1 MSTLVVRQLQKRYG
15 TRPVLDGVDL
25 EVPDQGLTVVFGGPG
40 SGKSTL
46 LRVVAGL
53 EAADAGTVWLR
64 GQDVTRTAPQDRQ
77 LAYVPQNFALYP
89 QMTAFENIAYPL
101 RLRREPSSTITQR
114 VREIA
119 ETLRIED
126 VLSQR
131 PDQLSG
137 GQKQRVAIARGLIK
151 RADIYLL
158 DDPLIGLDYK
168 VRERLVEELRDLQE
182 RLGALFL
189 YATSDPLESL
199 LLGDFIAV
207 LDHGRIVD
215 HGTPDALYEAP
226 RHLWTRLN
234 LGFPLTNAVGG
245 RLQKTAD
252 GWQVVTPW
260 FRTAVE
266 LDPPADHDERPVW
279 ATFRAERITLEPSDG
294 TNPLTFAA
302 EIVLE
307 EDIGA
312 ETVLYLTAADGAELY
327 ALVPHREGA
336 APGPGSVTVGFRP
349 DDVMLYD
356 AKTQMGIGRGVATD
370 GRG

>member
-1 MSTLVVRQLQKRYG
+1 MSTLTVEKLKKRYG
-15 TRPVLDGVDL
+15 NKLVLDGVDL
-25 EVPDQGLTVVFGGPG
+25 EVPPQGLTVIFGGPG

-46 LRVVAGL
+46 LRIVAGL
-53 EAADAGTVWLR
+53 EAEDAGTVWLR
-64 GQDVTRTAPQDRQ
+64 GQDVTRAAPQDRR

-101 RLRREPSSTITQR
+101 RLKRQPSSTIAPL

-119 ETLRIED
+119 QTLRIED
-126 VLSQR
+126 VLNQR

-182 RLGALFL
+182 RLGAIFL
-189 YATSDPLESL
+189 YATSDPLEAL
-199 LLGDFIAV
+199 LLADFIVV
-207 LDHGRIVD
+207 LDQGRVVD
-215 HGTPDALYEAP
+215 SGQPNALYEAP

-234 LGFPLTNAVGG
+234 LGFPLTNAVSGT
-245 RLQKTAD
+245 LTKVAD
-252 GWQVVTPW
+252 GWQVATPW

-266 LDPPADHDERPVW
+266 IERPDDGERAVW
-279 ATFRAERITLEPSDG
+279 ATFRAERLTVDPPQDG
-294 TNPLTFAA
+294 SLLTFSA

-312 ETVLYLTAADGAELY
+312 ETVLYLVGGGTTLY
-327 ALVPHREGA
+327 SVVPHREGE
-336 APGPGSVTVGFRP
+336 APELGTVTVGLRP

-356 AKTQMGIGRGVATD
+356 SSTQMAMGRGVATD